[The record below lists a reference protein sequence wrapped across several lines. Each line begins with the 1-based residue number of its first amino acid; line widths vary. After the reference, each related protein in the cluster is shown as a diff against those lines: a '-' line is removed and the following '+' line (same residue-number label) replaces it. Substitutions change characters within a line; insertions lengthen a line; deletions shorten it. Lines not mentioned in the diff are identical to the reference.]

1 MSEQPVAIFI
11 PSVHGGGAERAML
24 NFAEELI
31 RRGICV
37 ELVLAKLE
45 GAWKSM
51 IPSELPIVNL
61 GVRRMAWAVLPLARY
76 LRANRPKILLST
88 ISHANVAAVIAKHI
102 SGCDIPVVIRQSNT
116 ARQEYKE
123 SLGAKLIGGMIPH
136 IYSYA
141 DAIIAVSK
149 SVEEDLI
156 RMRPKLSH
164 LIKVIPTPALNPK
177 IYQHAEELPRH
188 PWFQEKTV
196 PIVVSVGRLRPHK
209 GMYDLLRAFLCVRR
223 STVARLIIVGEGDDR
238 SRLESFI
245 EQNGLKDDVHLVGF
259 TANPFSFMKHSDVFV
274 LASHYEGL
282 PNVLIQA
289 LSLGVAVVA
298 TDSPG
303 GVREVLANGRFGW
316 LVPVGEPDVL
326 AQAIVKSLG
335 ETKRNCDQ
343 PDHLSRYNV
352 QDATDRYV
360 SLMNSAMNN
369 RGRVR

>member
-24 NFAEELI
+24 NFAEELL

-51 IPSELPIVNL
+51 IPSKLPVVDL
-61 GVRRMAWAVLPLARY
+61 GVRRMAWAVFPLARY
-76 LRANRPKILLST
+76 LRANRPKVLLST
-88 ISHANVAAVIAKHI
+88 ISHANVAAVISKHI

-123 SLGAKLIGGMIPH
+123 SLGAKLIGSMIPY
-136 IYSYA
+136 IYSHA

-156 RMRPKLSH
+156 RIRPKLRS
-164 LIKVIPTPALNPK
+164 LITVIPTPALYPK
-177 IYQHAEELPRH
+177 IFEYADELPRH
-188 PWFQEKTV
+188 PWFQDKTV

-209 GMYDLLRAFLCVRR
+209 GMYDLLRAFRSVRQ

-238 SRLESFI
+238 RRLERFI
-245 EQNGLKDDVHLVGF
+245 DQNGLKDDVHLVGF
-259 TANPFSFMKHSDVFV
+259 TANPFSFMKHADVFV

-289 LSLGVAVVA
+289 LSLGVAVIA

-303 GVREVLANGRFGW
+303 GVREVLANGRCGA

-326 AQAIVKSLG
+326 AQAIVSSLTG
-335 ETKRNCDQ
+335 TERDCDHS
-343 PDHLSRYNV
+343 DLLSRYDV

-360 SLMNSAMNN
+360 SLMKSAMNN